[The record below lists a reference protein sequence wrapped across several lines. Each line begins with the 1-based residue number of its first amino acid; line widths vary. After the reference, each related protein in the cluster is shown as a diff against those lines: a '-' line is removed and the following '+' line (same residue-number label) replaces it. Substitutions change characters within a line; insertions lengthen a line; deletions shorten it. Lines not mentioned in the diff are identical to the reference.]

1 MKSVAQK
8 LDIISIRNQ
17 FPILHQQVN
26 GKPLIYFDNAATTQK
41 PEAVIDALVKYYT
54 TDNANIHRAA
64 HTLAARSTDMFEDT
78 RKTIQTFINAK
89 EVEECIFTKGVTE
102 SINLV
107 AQTWGRKFLQAGD
120 EVIITSMEHH
130 SNIVPW
136 QMICEEKGAILKVI
150 PINESGELLMDEY
163 EKMLSSKTKMVACVW
178 VSNALG
184 TINPVKEIITKAHAV
199 GAKVLLDGA
208 QACSHLEVDVQ
219 DLDCD
224 FLAVSS
230 HKLYGPTGVGVLY
243 GKRALLESMPPYQ
256 GGGEMIKEVSFEK
269 TTYNEIPY
277 KFEAGTPNIGD
288 VIAFK
293 YALDFVN
300 EIGKENIAAHENA
313 LLKHC
318 VNGLL
323 EINHSVE
330 TLHATSNSEK
340 TLHATSLQEP
350 INHSTI
356 KPITLIGTA
365 KEKVSVQSFIIK
377 GMHHFDAGMML
388 DAKGIAVRTGHH
400 CTQPLMNCLGVDGT
414 IRASFSVYNTLEEVD
429 VFLEA
434 VKKLVT
440 LSNQPSHS

>member
-1 MKSVAQK
+1 MSNI
-8 LDIISIRNQ
+8 DITSIRNQ
-17 FPILHQQVN
+17 FPILHQEVN
-26 GKPLIYFDNAATTQK
+26 GKPLVYFDNAATTQK
-41 PEAVIDALVKYYT
+41 PKSVIDALVKYYS

-89 EVEECIFTKGVTE
+89 EAEECIFTKGVTE

-107 AQTWGRKFLQAGD
+107 AQTWGRTFLQAGD
-120 EVIITSMEHH
+120 EVIITTMEHH

-136 QMICEEKGAILKVI
+136 QMICEEKGVILKVI
-150 PINESGELLMDEY
+150 PINEAGELLMDEY
-163 EKMLSSKTKMVACVW
+163 DKMLSSKTKMIACVW

-184 TINPVKEIITKAHAV
+184 TINPVKEIIQKAHAV

-208 QACSHLEVDVQ
+208 QACSHLAVDVQ

-243 GKRALLESMPPYQ
+243 GKRELLEAMPPYQ

-300 EIGKENIAAHENA
+300 EIGKENIATHENA

-318 VNGLL
+318 MEEL
-323 EINHSVE
+323 EQINKSVE
-330 TLHATSNSEK
+330 TYNY
-340 TLHATSLQEP
+340 TSLQEQ
-350 INHSTI
+350 
-356 KPITLIGTA
+356 PITLIGTA
-365 KEKVSVQSFIIK
+365 KQKVSVQSFVIN

-400 CTQPLMNCLGVDGT
+400 CTQPLMNRLGLDGT
-414 IRASFSVYNTLEEVD
+414 IRASFSVYNTLEEID

-434 VKKLVT
+434 VKKLVVLT
-440 LSNQPSHS
+440 AKHTK